1 MSYIAQNIR
10 RLRKAKGLTQPQL
23 AAEVGLTQKR
33 ISDYELSKSTP
44 AIDALPRLANFFGI
58 TVDEL
63 VGAREVP
70 SDLVKTPLA
79 KRRHGNSRTA
89 RLLELFEQLTP
100 EEQRTTLKQIRG
112 IIANRVKR

>member
-10 RLRKAKGLTQPQL
+10 KLRKAKGLTQPQL
-23 AAEVGLTQKR
+23 AAQVGLTQKR

-44 AIDALPRLANFFGI
+44 SIDALPRLANFFGI

-63 VGAREVP
+63 VGARQT
-70 SDLVKTPLA
+70 SRDLVTSPPA

-100 EEQRTTLKQIRG
+100 EEQRTTLKQIKG
-112 IIANRVKR
+112 IVANRVKR